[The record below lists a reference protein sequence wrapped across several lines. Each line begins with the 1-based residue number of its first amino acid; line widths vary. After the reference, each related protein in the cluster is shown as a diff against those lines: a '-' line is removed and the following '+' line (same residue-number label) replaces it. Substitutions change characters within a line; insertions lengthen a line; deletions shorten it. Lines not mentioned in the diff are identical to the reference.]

1 VEHEPEDI
9 WQGAI
14 TTLRQALEKTG
25 GSPADV
31 AGADTGAEA
40 GDCDSTVA
48 ETWPRIEGIDR
59 EQSERRLCGNR
70 ELFGTLLH
78 SLVQQYADFE
88 EAPIQV
94 IAAPDIARRIHKLK
108 GSAGTLGAM
117 RLHDL
122 ALRTESALQRH
133 DDQLAGALL
142 SEVGAQLSRLRH
154 DCASTFEGWQ

>member
-1 VEHEPEDI
+1 MP
-9 WQGAI
+9 G
-14 TTLRQALEKTG
+14 LR
-25 GSPADV
+25 SPADV